1 MIIRS
6 EITFRIHLKKVDQ
19 GSGQGAG
26 RLKSGAY
33 TLVCEHFEA
42 GRNAAMG
49 P

>member
-1 MIIRS
+1 MIVGF
-6 EITFRIHLKKVDQ
+6 EIVFRIRLKTVDQ

-33 TLVCEHFEA
+33 TIVCEHFEA